1 MMVETKDGAWFK
13 FDEVK
18 NPFVR
23 TREEIIDKVRREG
36 ASVEDGAAVAVYLSN
51 DESEI
56 AYAVDGN
63 DGLVFWDC
71 GCYTPADYDETCEAV
86 LKALEAC

>member
-36 ASVEDGAAVAVYLSN
+36 ASVESDAAVAVFISN
-51 DESEI
+51 DKNEI
-56 AYAVDGN
+56 CYAVDGN
-63 DGLVFWDC
+63 DGLIFWEDVC
-71 GCYTPADYDETCEAV
+71 FTPSDYDETCEAV